1 MGKRIIEK
9 TLEVTSVVAFV
20 SDIHAPFEDKK
31 AIDLTEKILA
41 DVRPDVVFFGGDIVD
56 CYAVSDFSKD
66 PRRVVRFQE
75 EFDAAYE
82 IMGRF
87 MQHIPALERGYF
99 IFGNH
104 ERRWSRLLNASPAL
118 ISLRDLRLE
127 NLLRLD
133 KLDIKLVKGDFKIGE
148 LFYMHGDEFQGGGVY
163 PARSGYLA
171 SFGNIIFGHYHKA
184 QVFYNRLKDGTTHGS
199 FANPCLCELKQEYV
213 RGVSKWQQGF
223 SIVTYYGKLFRV
235 ETIVFFT
242 DGAKMYGAYG
252 GKLYYV

>member
-1 MGKRIIEK
+1 MGKRITEK
-9 TLEVTSVVAFV
+9 TLEVTQRVAFV
-20 SDIHAPFEDKK
+20 SDIHAPFHDVR
-31 AIDLTEKILA
+31 AVALTEKILA
-41 DVRPDVVFFGGDIVD
+41 DVKPDVVFFGGDIVD

-75 EFDAAYE
+75 EFDAATE
-82 IMGRF
+82 IMGRLL
-87 MQHIPALERGYF
+87 AGSGGKGYF
-99 IFGNH
+99 LFGNH
-104 ERRWSRLLNASPAL
+104 ERRWLRLLNASPAL
-118 ISLRDLRLE
+118 ISLRNLRLE
-127 NLLRLD
+127 KLLNLPALF
-133 KLDIKLVKGDFKIGE
+133 VEVVGSDFKIGE
-148 LFYMHGDEFQGGGVY
+148 LYYMHGDEFSGGGVY

-235 ETIVFFT
+235 ETIVYFT
-242 DGAKMYGAYG
+242 DGARMYGAYG
-252 GKLYYV
+252 GKLYFT